1 MTTDSR
7 LERYAPIL
15 EQVLK
20 WRVAPYGILKSASGY
35 QGCTKSFRRVIQ
47 KLEQDLLIQTK
58 RFNGASKLIYPTN
71 ELIKLMASDVPML
84 YEDSITHEGL
94 TSILVNELLHWE
106 IFTEAELAY
115 ELLNK
120 NSIDGLRR
128 VPDAVIGGA
137 YKGRK
142 ISLALEV
149 ELTRKSKLRIGNKLS
164 DYTQNRFFNY
174 VLYVFNHR
182 GTFEGYKKVLKE
194 FTENKNDKREKDEI
208 QSRFIL
214 AFRENLIHHKFDLD
228 KAEIFYQG
236 KTTTFREIFAKKKGE

>member
-1 MTTDSR
+1 MTTDER

-47 KLEQDLLIQTK
+47 KLESDRLIQTK
-58 RFNGASKLIYPTN
+58 RFNGASKLIYPTS
-71 ELIKLMASDVPML
+71 ELIKLMASDVPIL
-84 YEDSITHEGL
+84 YEESITHEGL

-106 IFTEAELAY
+106 LFSEASLAY
-115 ELLNK
+115 ELINK

-128 VPDAVIGGA
+128 VPDAVIEGA
-137 YKGRK
+137 YKERK
-142 ISLALEV
+142 ILLALEV

-164 DYTQNRFFNY
+164 DYSQNRFFNY

-182 GTFEGYKKVLKE
+182 GTFEGYKKVLSE
-194 FTENKNDKREKDEI
+194 FVDSKREQREIDEI
-208 QSRFIL
+208 KSRFIL
-214 AFRENLIHHKFDLD
+214 AFRENIIHHKFDLD

-236 KTTTFREIFAKKKGE
+236 KTTTFKQIFGKKKSE